1 MLRNMYNYIDKQRVK
16 TGTKYYTP
24 ILPPAMAVLE
34 KYHYQLPRFTQQAY
48 NRLLKCIGSLI
59 GTKKNLSSHIARY
72 TFATTVLLAHEVPI
86 ESVSKMM
93 GHTRIQITQVYA
105 KILNSSIE
113 KQAERLANIL

>member
-1 MLRNMYNYIDKQRVK
+1 
-16 TGTKYYTP
+16 
-24 ILPPAMAVLE
+24 MAVLE
-34 KYHYQLPRFTQQAY
+34 KYHYHLPRFSQQAY
-48 NRLLKCIGSLI
+48 NRLLKCIGVLI

-105 KILNSSIE
+105 KILNSSVE
-113 KQAERLANIL
+113 KQAERLANML